1 MRPHSLI
8 GPVLLLALSTAC
20 TGDGDTN
27 DREPPS
33 ASGASSSAGGA
44 GSGNMGH
51 QSTGGEGGAAP
62 GAVAGQT
69 NSGGNSSMAGS
80 AVLGGSGGSTPDESP
95 LDTAVGCSGVF
106 NPDQVLE
113 YRITLPPGD
122 WEALLADSSYSIYFE
137 AQVACGNEPP
147 MTMGIQRKRSGGS
160 RKVGLKLDTNH
171 FVAGQEFH
179 GLRKLG
185 FENGVSSG
193 SATDDAGVE
202 NVLSE
207 YLAWRLMQRAEV
219 MSSRAAI
226 ARVIVNDGEPLAYA
240 HVEQVDKR
248 FLKSRLGE
256 DDGWLYKK
264 SGGDGDGLKTHELD
278 GLENPGA
285 DYFCFWIKG
294 GGSCAIPPAAALA
307 DTLPERLAITQLLRL
322 GAVNALLSNSDS
334 PLFKDNNYYYYDDPT
349 GRRTYFPWDLDTTTS
364 GAVHVLDGGV
374 PGGTTMYTDALFS
387 NWKAEYV
394 AELKLALSNGITPES
409 IASELDRALEVAGAT
424 LDGDPY
430 LDGST
435 AAAVESLGG
444 WWSERFDAVAAQL
457 E

>member
-8 GPVLLLALSTAC
+8 GPGLLLALSTAC
-20 TGDGDTN
+20 SGDTDIN
-27 DREPPS
+27 DHHPPS
-33 ASGASSSAGGA
+33 AGGASSSVGGT
-44 GSGNMGH
+44 GTGNMGH
-51 QSTGGEGGAAP
+51 QSAGGEGIAGS
-62 GAVAGQT
+62 GAVAGET
-69 NSGGNSSMAGS
+69 TSGGNSVTAGS
-80 AVLGGSGGSTPDESP
+80 AALGGSAPDESA

-122 WEALLADSSYSIYFE
+122 WEALLADTSYSIYFE
-137 AQVACGNEPP
+137 AQVACGDEAP

-193 SATDDAGVE
+193 SDTDDAGVE

-278 GLENPGA
+278 GLEVPGA

-322 GAVNALLSNSDS
+322 GAVNAILSNSDS
-334 PLFKDNNYYYYDDPT
+334 PLFKDNNYYYYDDST
-349 GRRTYFPWDLDTTTS
+349 GRRTYFPWDLDTTTA

-374 PGGTTMYTDALFS
+374 PGGTSMYTDALFS
-387 NWKAEYV
+387 SWRAEYV
-394 AELKLALSNGITPES
+394 TELERALSSGITAES
-409 IASELDRALEVAGAT
+409 IASELKRALEVAGAT
-424 LDGDPY
+424 LDDDPY

-435 AAAVESLGG
+435 AAAIESLGG
-444 WWSERFDAVAAQL
+444 WWTERFDTVAAQL
-457 E
+457 K